1 MGRTQVGHQ
10 RALTRVLLVEDQRT
24 LAEALA
30 IAIDAQPDME
40 CVGAVKSAEEA
51 LPVTG
56 LRRPDVVLMDIHL
69 PGADGI
75 AGTRRI
81 KAVRPDARVFILT
94 ADATPE
100 LFADAIGA
108 GAAGFLSKGGPFPDV
123 LAAIRTAPGGR
134 VMMAADT
141 FAALAAEVR
150 HSATERAGRHAGAYL
165 TDREKEVLAL
175 MNEGLGAQAIAERL
189 EVSPHT
195 AHSHIKRVMAKLRA
209 HTRREAIAVATRK
222 GLLPG
227 PGIGTP

>member
-10 RALTRVLLVEDQRT
+10 RALRRVLLVEDQRT
-24 LAEALA
+24 LAEALV

-40 CVGAVKSAEEA
+40 CVGAADSVEEA
-51 LPVTG
+51 VPIAGT
-56 LRRPDVVLMDIHL
+56 RRPDVVIMDIHL

-81 KAVRPDARVFILT
+81 KAIRPDARVFILT

-100 LFADAIGA
+100 LFGDAVAA
-108 GAAGFLSKGGPFPDV
+108 GAAGFLSKGGPFPDI
-123 LAAIRTAPGGR
+123 LAAIRTSPGGR

-141 FAALAAEVR
+141 FAALVAEVR
-150 HSATERAGRHAGAYL
+150 GGTPDQAGRRQNFACL
-165 TDREKEVLAL
+165 TSREKEVLAL
-175 MNEGLGAQAIAERL
+175 MNEGLGAQAIGERL
-189 EVSPHT
+189 GVSRHT

-227 PGIGTP
+227 RG

>member
-1 MGRTQVGHQ
+1 MGQAQVGDRH
-10 RALTRVLLVEDQRT
+10 APTRVLLVEDQRT
-24 LAEALA
+24 LAEALV

-40 CVGAVKSAEEA
+40 CVGAAESAEEA
-51 LPVTG
+51 LVIAG
-56 LRRPDVVLMDIHL
+56 ARRPDVVVMDIHL

-81 KAVRPDARVFILT
+81 KAVRPEARVFILT

-100 LFADAIGA
+100 LFADAVAA

-123 LAAIRTAPGGR
+123 LAAIRTSPGGR

-141 FAALAAEVR
+141 FAALVAEVR
-150 HSATERAGRHAGAYL
+150 GGSSGQAGDRQDWTCL
-165 TDREKEVLAL
+165 TGREKEVLAL
-175 MNEGLGAQAIAERL
+175 MNESLGAQAIAERL
-189 EVSPHT
+189 GVSPHT

-227 PGIGTP
+227 RG

>member
-1 MGRTQVGHQ
+1 MGPIQVGQQ

-24 LAEALA
+24 LAEALV

-40 CVGAVKSAEEA
+40 CVGAVESAEEA
-51 LPVTG
+51 LPIAGT
-56 LRRPDVVLMDIHL
+56 RRPDVVVMDIHL

-81 KAVRPDARVFILT
+81 KAIRPDARVFILT

-100 LFADAIGA
+100 LFGDAVAA
-108 GAAGFLSKGGPFPDV
+108 GAAGFLSKGGPFPDI
-123 LAAIRTAPGGR
+123 LAAIRTSPRGR

-141 FAALAAEVR
+141 FTALVAEVR
-150 HSATERAGRHAGAYL
+150 GGAPGRAGHRQTWACL
-165 TDREKEVLAL
+165 TSREKEVLAL
-175 MNEGLGAQAIAERL
+175 MNEGLGAQAIADRL
-189 EVSPHT
+189 GVSPHT

-209 HTRREAIAVATRK
+209 HTRREAIAIATRK

-227 PGIGTP
+227 HG

>member
-1 MGRTQVGHQ
+1 MGPAQVGQ
-10 RALTRVLLVEDQRT
+10 EAARTRVLLVEDQRT
-24 LAEALA
+24 LAEALV

-40 CVGAVKSAEEA
+40 CVGAAESAEEA
-51 LPVTG
+51 LLIAG
-56 LRRPDVVLMDIHL
+56 ARRPDVVVMDIHL

-75 AGTRRI
+75 TGTRRI

-100 LFADAIGA
+100 LFADAVAA

-123 LAAIRTAPGGR
+123 LAAIRTSPGGR

-141 FAALAAEVR
+141 FAALVAEVR
-150 HSATERAGRHAGAYL
+150 GGTSGHAGRRQDWTCL
-165 TDREKEVLAL
+165 TGREKEVLAL

-189 EVSPHT
+189 GVSRHT

-227 PGIGTP
+227 RG

>member
-1 MGRTQVGHQ
+1 MGPTQVGHQ

-24 LAEALA
+24 LAEALV

-40 CVGAVKSAEEA
+40 CVGAAESAEEA
-51 LPVTG
+51 FLIAGT
-56 LRRPDVVLMDIHL
+56 RRPDVVVMDVHL
-69 PGADGI
+69 PGTDGI

-81 KAVRPDARVFILT
+81 KAIRPDARIFILT

-100 LFADAIGA
+100 LFTDAVAA
-108 GAAGFLSKGGPFPDV
+108 GAAGFLSKGGPFPDI
-123 LAAIRTAPGGR
+123 LAAIRTSPGGR

-141 FAALAAEVR
+141 FAALVAEVR
-150 HSATERAGRHAGAYL
+150 GDTPDQAGRRQNWTCL
-165 TDREKEVLAL
+165 TGREKEVLAL

-189 EVSPHT
+189 GVSRHT

-227 PGIGTP
+227 

>member
-1 MGRTQVGHQ
+1 MGPTQVGHQ

-24 LAEALA
+24 LAEALV

-40 CVGAVKSAEEA
+40 CVGAAESAEEA
-51 LPVTG
+51 FLIAGT
-56 LRRPDVVLMDIHL
+56 RRPDVVVMDVHL
-69 PGADGI
+69 PGTDGI

-81 KAVRPDARVFILT
+81 KAIRPDARVFILT

-100 LFADAIGA
+100 LFTDAVAA
-108 GAAGFLSKGGPFPDV
+108 GAAGFLSKGGPFPDI
-123 LAAIRTAPGGR
+123 LAAIRTSPGGR

-141 FAALAAEVR
+141 FAALVAEVR
-150 HSATERAGRHAGAYL
+150 GDTPDQAGRRQNWTCL
-165 TDREKEVLAL
+165 TGREKEVLAL

-189 EVSPHT
+189 GVSRHT

-227 PGIGTP
+227 

>member
-1 MGRTQVGHQ
+1 MGPTQVGNH

-24 LAEALA
+24 LAEALM

-40 CVGAVKSAEEA
+40 CVGAAESAEEA
-51 LPVTG
+51 LVIAG
-56 LRRPDVVLMDIHL
+56 ARRPDVVVMDIHL

-75 AGTRRI
+75 IGTRRI
-81 KAVRPDARVFILT
+81 KAIRPDARVFILT

-100 LFADAIGA
+100 LFTDAVAA

-123 LAAIRTAPGGR
+123 LAAIRTSPGGR

-141 FAALAAEVR
+141 FAALVADV
-150 HSATERAGRHAGAYL
+150 HGGTSGQAGRRQDWTCL
-165 TDREKEVLAL
+165 TGREKEVLSL

-189 EVSPHT
+189 GVSRHT

-209 HTRREAIAVATRK
+209 HTRRETIAAATRK

-227 PGIGTP
+227 RR

>member
-1 MGRTQVGHQ
+1 MGPIQVGQQ
-10 RALTRVLLVEDQRT
+10 RGPTRVLLVEDQRT
-24 LAEALA
+24 LAEALV

-40 CVGAVKSAEEA
+40 CVGAVESAEEA
-51 LPVTG
+51 LPIAG
-56 LRRPDVVLMDIHL
+56 ARRPDVVLMDIHL

-75 AGTRRI
+75 VGTRRI
-81 KAVRPDARVFILT
+81 KAIRPDARVFILT

-108 GAAGFLSKGGPFPDV
+108 GAAGFLSKGGPFPDI
-123 LAAIRTAPGGR
+123 LAAIRTSPRGR

-141 FAALAAEVR
+141 FAALVAEV
-150 HSATERAGRHAGAYL
+150 HGGTPGQAGRQTWACL
-165 TDREKEVLAL
+165 TSREKEVLAL
-175 MNEGLGAQAIAERL
+175 MNEDLGAQAIAERL
-189 EVSPHT
+189 GVSPHT

-227 PGIGTP
+227 RG